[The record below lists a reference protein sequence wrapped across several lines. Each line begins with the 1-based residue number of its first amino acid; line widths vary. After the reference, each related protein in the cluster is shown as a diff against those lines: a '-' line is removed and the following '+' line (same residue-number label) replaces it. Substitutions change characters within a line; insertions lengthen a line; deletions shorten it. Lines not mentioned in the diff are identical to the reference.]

1 MLASI
6 SIGRF
11 QIGNGSRASKDSGQA
26 FTLTESESR
35 GLASFALTS
44 DLTLV
49 LQCGGHRHKHGS
61 LD

>member
-35 GLASFALTS
+35 GLAELRA
-44 DLTLV
+44 DI
-49 LQCGGHRHKHGS
+49 
-61 LD
+61 

>member
-35 GLASFALTS
+35 GLADRPPLSG
-44 DLTLV
+44 LV
-49 LQCGGHRHKHGS
+49 GMLVH
-61 LD
+61 